1 MTTRG
6 RSRALPA
13 DPRARI
19 LRSALEVFSA
29 RGYRGGSLTIIAET
43 AGLTR
48 AGVLHHFPNKE
59 AVLLALLDLR
69 DAELEA
75 VIPQPGRTLLE
86 LLAELDQLV
95 AATVANRQMVQ
106 LAHILTAEASGE
118 EHPARAWVARRYVRL
133 RAIVADAARLSMD
146 KGELSPELDPNAL
159 AALIIGVVEGAE
171 NQWLVD
177 PERVDPVQ
185 VIRQLHWLFRAST
198 AGTATT
204 ATAGKP

>member
-1 MTTRG
+1 MTTRA

-59 AVLLALLDLR
+59 AVLLALLETR

-75 VIPQPGRTLLE
+75 VIPRPGRTLHE

-95 AATVANRQMVQ
+95 AASIANRQMVQ
-106 LAHILTAEASGE
+106 LTHILTAEASGE
-118 EHPARAWVARRYVRL
+118 EHPARGWVARRYTRL
-133 RAIVADAARLSMD
+133 RATLADAARLSID
-146 KGELSPELDPNAL
+146 KGELSPGLDPVAL
-159 AALIIGVVEGAE
+159 AALILGAVEGAE
-171 NQWLVD
+171 NQWLID
-177 PERVDPVQ
+177 PEQIDPVT
-185 VIRQLHWLFRAST
+185 VIRQLYWLFRGSAAST
-198 AGTATT
+198 ASTAS
-204 ATAGKP
+204 K

>member
-1 MTTRG
+1 MTTRA

-59 AVLLALLDLR
+59 AVLLALLETR

-75 VIPQPGRTLLE
+75 VIPRPGRTLHE

-95 AATVANRQMVQ
+95 AASIANRQMVQ
-106 LAHILTAEASGE
+106 LTHILTAEASGE
-118 EHPARAWVARRYVRL
+118 EHPARGWVARRYTRL
-133 RAIVADAARLSMD
+133 RATLADAARLSID
-146 KGELSPELDPNAL
+146 KGELSPGLDPVAL
-159 AALIIGVVEGAE
+159 AALILGAVEGAE
-171 NQWLVD
+171 NQWLID
-177 PERVDPVQ
+177 PEQIDPVT
-185 VIRQLHWLFRAST
+185 VIRQLYWLFRGSAAST
-198 AGTATT
+198 AFTAS
-204 ATAGKP
+204 K

>member
-1 MTTRG
+1 MTTRA

-59 AVLLALLDLR
+59 AVLLALLETR

-75 VIPQPGRTLLE
+75 VIPRPGRTLHE

-95 AATVANRQMVQ
+95 AASIANRQMVQ
-106 LAHILTAEASGE
+106 LTHILTAEASGE
-118 EHPARAWVARRYVRL
+118 EHPARGWVARRYTRL
-133 RAIVADAARLSMD
+133 RATLADAARLSID
-146 KGELSPELDPNAL
+146 KGELSPGLDPVAL
-159 AALIIGVVEGAE
+159 AALILGAVEGAE
-171 NQWLVD
+171 NQWLID
-177 PERVDPVQ
+177 PEQIDPVT
-185 VIRQLHWLFRAST
+185 VIRQLYWLFRGSTAST
-198 AGTATT
+198 ASTAS
-204 ATAGKP
+204 K

>member
-1 MTTRG
+1 MTTRA

-13 DPRARI
+13 DPRTRI

-59 AVLLALLDLR
+59 AVLLALLETR

-75 VIPQPGRTLLE
+75 VLPRPGRTLHE

-95 AATVANRQMVQ
+95 AASIANRQMVQ
-106 LAHILTAEASGE
+106 LTHILTAEASGE
-118 EHPARAWVARRYVRL
+118 EHPARAWVARRYTRL
-133 RAIVADAARLSMD
+133 RATLADAARLSID
-146 KGELSPELDPNAL
+146 KGELSPELDPIAL
-159 AALIIGVVEGAE
+159 AALILGAVEGAE
-171 NQWLVD
+171 NQWLID
-177 PERVDPVQ
+177 PERVDPVT
-185 VIRQLHWLFRAST
+185 VIRQLHWLFSGSAAST
-198 AGTATT
+198 AS
-204 ATAGKP
+204 K

>member
-6 RSRALPA
+6 RSRALPS
-13 DPRARI
+13 DPRDRI
-19 LRSALEVFSA
+19 LRAALDVFSA

-48 AGVLHHFPNKE
+48 AGVLHHFPSKE
-59 AVLLALLDLR
+59 AVLLALLELR
-69 DAELEA
+69 DAELEVA
-75 VIPQPGRTLLE
+75 TPQSGRTLLE

-95 AATVANRQMVQ
+95 AATIANRRMVQ

-118 EHPARAWVARRYVRL
+118 EHPARAWVARRYTRL
-133 RAIVADAARLSMD
+133 RAILADAARLSMD

-159 AALIIGVVEGAE
+159 AALILGAVEGAE

-185 VIRQLHWLFRAST
+185 VIRQLHWLFHVSAADPAPAS
-198 AGTATT
+198 A
-204 ATAGKP
+204 PE

>member
-1 MTTRG
+1 MTTRA

-59 AVLLALLDLR
+59 AVLLALLETR

-75 VIPQPGRTLLE
+75 VIPRPGRTLHE

-95 AATVANRQMVQ
+95 AASIANRQMVQ
-106 LAHILTAEASGE
+106 LTHILTAEASGE
-118 EHPARAWVARRYVRL
+118 EHPARGWVARRYTRL
-133 RAIVADAARLSMD
+133 RATLADAARLSID
-146 KGELSPELDPNAL
+146 KGELSPELDPVAL
-159 AALIIGVVEGAE
+159 AALILGAVEGAE
-171 NQWLVD
+171 NQWLID
-177 PERVDPVQ
+177 PAQIDPVT
-185 VIRQLHWLFRAST
+185 VIRQLYWLFRGSAAST
-198 AGTATT
+198 ASTAS
-204 ATAGKP
+204 K